1 MIKSQP
7 INIIRYKNGTLIK
20 LTPSAE
26 GFMSYDYNVI
36 SGAATYAPEQ
46 IDIVAKAEGDLTV
59 DKWEY
64 SYDGETWYEVIN
76 GEDGIA
82 INDNVLSI
90 IPSSPLFSDT
100 QSTVTFKCTGSDG
113 EHYDTVMITRHVDP
127 LYIYRTT
134 NANIEQTNSK
144 IRLIASDEQLNQFT
158 VGKTMMSKVAEIEQ
172 TANGIKSTVETKYA
186 TKVYADA
193 SAGTAESNAKDY
205 AKTYA
210 DSSAGAAETNA
221 KAYADSTSEAAEQN
235 AKDYADNS
243 ANTAES
249 NAKSYAKTYAD
260 TASGTAE
267 QNAKQYA
274 ATSAS
279 NAESRAKAYAD
290 TKETTLRS
298 EISQTASGIR
308 SEVVMKD
315 GFEESVGSVIEQKAD
330 SIRMQA
336 SKIAWQAQN
345 SSMTED
351 GTLTCQNAVIGGTIE
366 VGKTQNKAGEI
377 ILYDTNN
384 TEQARLNATG
394 MTFKPDG
401 QTIYNGKIYS
411 GKTGEY
417 YDSQTVL
424 TDSQLFFYIDG
435 QKKVQ
440 LSGLNNTSIKE
451 TDGKYNIGYGIEA
464 GANSWLHLGVLN
476 EDNTYQNAI
485 AIYSD
490 YVKGISAAAASIY
503 FYKDVRFTKEVTFA
517 GRLMAEPYRYT
528 KFVWGKA
535 VNYPSSSR
543 IYVTL
548 FGPFVHV
555 YFNVSVYLLGQT
567 IQESNMDNCTIV
579 DKLPG
584 AVDLYSYGM
593 ISDFYHP
600 RMRIN
605 CAELQR
611 ENYTLG
617 IYPWSEAA
625 NKKHCF
631 VKMFFTPRSAKP
643 ITTPITFDARLTGE
657 FTYVINPNF
666 DY

>member
-64 SYDGETWYEVIN
+64 SYDGEIWYGVIN

-193 SAGTAESNAKDY
+193 SAGTAESNAKNY

-235 AKDYADNS
+235 AKDYADSS

-315 GFEESVGSVIEQKAD
+315 GFEESVGSVVEQKAD

-345 SSMTED
+345 SSMTQD
-351 GTLTCQNAVIGGTIE
+351 GTLTCQNAIIGGTIE
-366 VGKTQNKAGEI
+366 VGKAQNKAGQMI
-377 ILYDTNN
+377 VYDTNN
-384 TEQARLNATG
+384 IEMARFSANG
-394 MTFKPDG
+394 MDFKPDG
-401 QTIYNGKIYS
+401 VAVFHGTTAITDTVTVPTKTVITDGAFHFYQNDTEFGRIDPGYAGFVS
-411 GKTGEY
+411 EKTGE
-417 YDSQTVL
+417 L
-424 TDSQLFFYIDG
+424 IDPHYFITMLMG
-435 QKKVQ
+435 EK
-440 LSGLNNTSIKE
+440 SGLAF
-451 TDGKYNIGYGIEA
+451 G
-464 GANSWLHLGVLN
+464 
-476 EDNTYQNAI
+476 DNTTGTGDPYMIMYSKDTIEDWGLDYAI
-485 AIYSD
+485 SINKP
-490 YVKGISAAAASIY
+490 VKFMNDIQITPTY
-503 FYKDVRFTKEVTFA
+503 
-517 GRLMAEPYRYT
+517 YT
-528 KFVWGKA
+528 KAYAGWA
-535 VNYPSSSR
+535 VYNSQGEHKFNSFQ
-543 IYVTL
+543 VTL

-555 YFNVSVYLLGQT
+555 EIDADIFVDNREASYANRNYFCVIYALPRAATIPESKYPYNHYVVYCPDMT
-567 IQESNMDNCTIV
+567 W
-579 DKLPG
+579 KW
-584 AVDLYSYGM
+584 
-593 ISDFYHP
+593 SDW
-600 RMRIN
+600 N
-605 CAELQR
+605 
-611 ENYTLG
+611 NYTSGEDCYL
-617 IYPWSEAA
+617 INEP
-625 NKKHCF
+625 NKGGVSLYVGK
-631 VKMFFTPRSAKP
+631 KSGTISYKGR
-643 ITTPITFDARLTGE
+643 IRTG
-657 FTYVINPNF
+657 FTYVRAIE
-666 DY
+666 

>member
-193 SAGTAESNAKDY
+193 SAGTAESNAKNY
-205 AKTYA
+205 AKT
-210 DSSAGAAETNA
+210 
-221 KAYADSTSEAAEQN
+221 
-235 AKDYADNS
+235 
-243 ANTAES
+243 
-249 NAKSYAKTYAD
+249 
-260 TASGTAE
+260 
-267 QNAKQYA
+267 
-274 ATSAS
+274 
-279 NAESRAKAYAD
+279 YAD

-298 EISQTASGIR
+298 EISQTAAGIR

-351 GTLTCQNAVIGGTIE
+351 GTLTCQNAVIGGTIK

-377 ILYDTNN
+377 ILYDANN

-440 LSGLNNTSIKE
+440 LSGLYNTSIKE

-517 GRLMAEPYRYT
+517 GRLMAAPYRYT
-528 KFVWGKA
+528 KYVWGKA
-535 VNYPSSSR
+535 VYSSSGSR
-543 IYVTL
+543 LFVTL
-548 FGPFVHV
+548 FGPYVHV
-555 YFNVSVYLLGQT
+555 YFNIYVYLLGQT
-567 IQESNMDNCTIV
+567 IQESNMDNCTIA

-584 AVDLYSYGM
+584 AADLYSYGM
-593 ISDFYHP
+593 VSDFYHP
-600 RMRIN
+600 RMRIA

-611 ENYTLG
+611 SNYTLA

-625 NKKHCF
+625 NKKHSF
-631 VKMFFTPRSAKP
+631 VKLFFTTRSGNP
-643 ITTPITFDARLTGE
+643 VTTPVTIDERLTGE

>member
-193 SAGTAESNAKDY
+193 SAGTAESNAKNY
-205 AKTYA
+205 AKT
-210 DSSAGAAETNA
+210 
-221 KAYADSTSEAAEQN
+221 
-235 AKDYADNS
+235 
-243 ANTAES
+243 
-249 NAKSYAKTYAD
+249 
-260 TASGTAE
+260 
-267 QNAKQYA
+267 
-274 ATSAS
+274 
-279 NAESRAKAYAD
+279 YAD

-315 GFEESVGSVIEQKAD
+315 GFTESVGSVVEQKAD

-440 LSGLNNTSIKE
+440 LSGLNNPSIKE

-517 GRLMAEPYRYT
+517 GRLMAAPYRYT
-528 KFVWGKA
+528 KYVWGKA
-535 VNYPSSSR
+535 VYSSSGSR
-543 IYVTL
+543 LFVTL
-548 FGPFVHV
+548 FGPYVHV
-555 YFNVSVYLLGQT
+555 YFNIYVYLLGQT
-567 IQESNMDNCTIV
+567 IQESNMDNCTIA

-584 AVDLYSYGM
+584 AADLYSYGM
-593 ISDFYHP
+593 VSDFYHP
-600 RMRIN
+600 RMRIA

-611 ENYTLG
+611 SNYTLA

-625 NKKHCF
+625 NKKHSF
-631 VKMFFTPRSAKP
+631 VKLFFTTRSGNP
-643 ITTPITFDARLTGE
+643 VTTPVTIDERLTGE
-657 FTYVINPNF
+657 FTYVINPDF

>member
-193 SAGTAESNAKDY
+193 SAGTAESNAKNY
-205 AKTYA
+205 AKT
-210 DSSAGAAETNA
+210 
-221 KAYADSTSEAAEQN
+221 
-235 AKDYADNS
+235 
-243 ANTAES
+243 
-249 NAKSYAKTYAD
+249 
-260 TASGTAE
+260 
-267 QNAKQYA
+267 
-274 ATSAS
+274 
-279 NAESRAKAYAD
+279 YAD

-315 GFEESVGSVIEQKAD
+315 GFTESVGSVVEQKAD

-351 GTLTCQNAVIGGTIE
+351 GTLTCQNAVIGGTIK

-377 ILYDTNN
+377 ILYDANN

-440 LSGLNNTSIKE
+440 LSGLYNTSIKE

-517 GRLMAEPYRYT
+517 GRLMAAPYRYT
-528 KFVWGKA
+528 KYVWGKA
-535 VNYPSSSR
+535 VYSSSGSR
-543 IYVTL
+543 LFVTL
-548 FGPFVHV
+548 FGPYVHV
-555 YFNVSVYLLGQT
+555 YFNIYVYLLGQT
-567 IQESNMDNCTIV
+567 IQESNMDNCTIA

-584 AVDLYSYGM
+584 AADLYSYGM
-593 ISDFYHP
+593 VSDFYHP
-600 RMRIN
+600 RMRIA

-611 ENYTLG
+611 SNYTLA

-625 NKKHCF
+625 NKKHSF
-631 VKMFFTPRSAKP
+631 VKLFFTTRSGNP
-643 ITTPITFDARLTGE
+643 VTTPVTIDERLTGE
-657 FTYVINPNF
+657 FTYVINPDF

>member
-26 GFMSYDYNVI
+26 GFMSYDYDVV

-64 SYDGETWYEVIN
+64 SYDGATWYEVIN

-90 IPSSPLFSDT
+90 VPSSPLFSDT

-172 TANGIKSTVETKYA
+172 TAAGIKSTVETKYA
-186 TKVYADA
+186 TKVYAD
-193 SAGTAESNAKDY
+193 S
-205 AKTYA
+205 
-210 DSSAGAAETNA
+210 
-221 KAYADSTSEAAEQN
+221 
-235 AKDYADNS
+235 
-243 ANTAES
+243 
-249 NAKSYAKTYAD
+249 
-260 TASGTAE
+260 
-267 QNAKQYA
+267 
-274 ATSAS
+274 SAS

-298 EISQTASGIR
+298 EISQTADGIR
-308 SEVVMKD
+308 SEVVMKN
-315 GFEESVGSVIEQKAD
+315 GFDESVGSVVEQKAD

-440 LSGLNNTSIKE
+440 LSGLNNTNIKE

-476 EDNTYQNAI
+476 ENNTYQNAI

-517 GRLMAEPYRYT
+517 SRLMATPYRYT
-528 KFVWGKA
+528 KYVWGKA
-535 VNYPSSSR
+535 VYSSSGSR
-543 IYVTL
+543 LFVTL
-548 FGPFVHV
+548 FGPYVHV
-555 YFNVSVYLLGQT
+555 YFNIYVYLLGQT
-567 IQESNMDNCTIV
+567 IQESNMDNCTIA

-584 AVDLYSYGM
+584 AADLFSYGM
-593 ISDFYHP
+593 VSDFYHP
-600 RMRIN
+600 RMRIA

-611 ENYTLG
+611 ADYTLAL
-617 IYPWSEAA
+617 YPWSEAA
-625 NKKHCF
+625 NKKHSF
-631 VKMFFTPRSAKP
+631 VKLFFTTRSGNP
-643 ITTPITFDARLTGE
+643 VTTPVTIDVRLTGE
-657 FTYVINPNF
+657 FTYVINPDF

>member
-193 SAGTAESNAKDY
+193 SAGTAESNAKNY
-205 AKTYA
+205 AKT
-210 DSSAGAAETNA
+210 
-221 KAYADSTSEAAEQN
+221 
-235 AKDYADNS
+235 
-243 ANTAES
+243 
-249 NAKSYAKTYAD
+249 
-260 TASGTAE
+260 
-267 QNAKQYA
+267 
-274 ATSAS
+274 
-279 NAESRAKAYAD
+279 YAD

-298 EISQTASGIR
+298 EISQTAAGIR

-315 GFEESVGSVIEQKAD
+315 GFTESVGSVVEQKAD

-440 LSGLNNTSIKE
+440 LSGLYNTSIKE

-517 GRLMAEPYRYT
+517 GRLMAAPYRYT
-528 KFVWGKA
+528 KYVWGKA
-535 VNYPSSSR
+535 VYSSSGSR
-543 IYVTL
+543 LFVTL
-548 FGPFVHV
+548 FGPYVHV
-555 YFNVSVYLLGQT
+555 YFNIYVYLLGQT
-567 IQESNMDNCTIV
+567 IQESNMDNCTIA

-584 AVDLYSYGM
+584 AADLYSYGM
-593 ISDFYHP
+593 VSDFYHP
-600 RMRIN
+600 RMRIA

-611 ENYTLG
+611 SNYTLA

-625 NKKHCF
+625 NKKHSF
-631 VKMFFTPRSAKP
+631 VKLFFTTRSGNP
-643 ITTPITFDARLTGE
+643 VTTPVTIDERLTGE
-657 FTYVINPNF
+657 FTYVINPDF

>member
-193 SAGTAESNAKDY
+193 SAGTAESNAKNY
-205 AKTYA
+205 AKT
-210 DSSAGAAETNA
+210 
-221 KAYADSTSEAAEQN
+221 
-235 AKDYADNS
+235 
-243 ANTAES
+243 
-249 NAKSYAKTYAD
+249 
-260 TASGTAE
+260 
-267 QNAKQYA
+267 
-274 ATSAS
+274 
-279 NAESRAKAYAD
+279 YAD

-298 EISQTASGIR
+298 EISQTAAGIR

-351 GTLTCQNAVIGGTIE
+351 GTLICQNAVIGGTIK

-377 ILYDTNN
+377 ILYDANN

-440 LSGLNNTSIKE
+440 LSGLYNTSIKE

-517 GRLMAEPYRYT
+517 GRLMAAPYRYT
-528 KFVWGKA
+528 KYVWGKA
-535 VNYPSSSR
+535 VYSSSGSR
-543 IYVTL
+543 LFVTL
-548 FGPFVHV
+548 FGPYVHV
-555 YFNVSVYLLGQT
+555 YFNIHVYLLGQT
-567 IQESNMDNCTIV
+567 IQESNMDNCTIA

-584 AVDLYSYGM
+584 AADLYSYGM
-593 ISDFYHP
+593 VSDFYHP
-600 RMRIN
+600 RMRIA

-611 ENYTLG
+611 SNYTLA

-625 NKKHCF
+625 NKKHSF
-631 VKMFFTPRSAKP
+631 VKLFFTTRSGNP
-643 ITTPITFDARLTGE
+643 VTTPVTIDERLTGE

>member
-193 SAGTAESNAKDY
+193 SAGTAESNAKNY
-205 AKTYA
+205 AKT
-210 DSSAGAAETNA
+210 
-221 KAYADSTSEAAEQN
+221 
-235 AKDYADNS
+235 
-243 ANTAES
+243 
-249 NAKSYAKTYAD
+249 
-260 TASGTAE
+260 
-267 QNAKQYA
+267 
-274 ATSAS
+274 
-279 NAESRAKAYAD
+279 YAD

-298 EISQTASGIR
+298 EISQTAAGIR

-535 VNYPSSSR
+535 VDYPSSSR

-555 YFNVSVYLLGQT
+555 YFNVSVFLLGQT

-605 CAELQR
+605 CAELQGK
-611 ENYTLG
+611 NYTLG

-625 NKKHCF
+625 NEKHSF
-631 VKMFFTPRSAKP
+631 VKMFFTPRSEKP

-657 FTYVINPNF
+657 FTYVIDSNF

>member
-193 SAGTAESNAKDY
+193 SAGTAESNAKNY
-205 AKTYA
+205 AKT
-210 DSSAGAAETNA
+210 
-221 KAYADSTSEAAEQN
+221 
-235 AKDYADNS
+235 
-243 ANTAES
+243 
-249 NAKSYAKTYAD
+249 
-260 TASGTAE
+260 
-267 QNAKQYA
+267 
-274 ATSAS
+274 
-279 NAESRAKAYAD
+279 YAD

-298 EISQTASGIR
+298 EISQTAAGIR

-315 GFEESVGSVIEQKAD
+315 GFTESVGSVVEQKAD

-351 GTLTCQNAVIGGTIE
+351 GTLTCQNAVIGGTIK

-377 ILYDTNN
+377 ILYDANN

-440 LSGLNNTSIKE
+440 LSGLYNTSIKE

-517 GRLMAEPYRYT
+517 GRLMAAPYRYT
-528 KFVWGKA
+528 KYVWGKA
-535 VNYPSSSR
+535 VYSSSGSR
-543 IYVTL
+543 LFVTL
-548 FGPFVHV
+548 FGPYVHV
-555 YFNVSVYLLGQT
+555 YFNIYVYLLGQT
-567 IQESNMDNCTIV
+567 IQESNMDNCTIA

-584 AVDLYSYGM
+584 AADLYSYGM
-593 ISDFYHP
+593 VSDFYHP
-600 RMRIN
+600 RMRIA

-611 ENYTLG
+611 SNYTLA

-625 NKKHCF
+625 NKKHSF
-631 VKMFFTPRSAKP
+631 VKLFFTTRSGNP
-643 ITTPITFDARLTGE
+643 VTTPVTIDERLTGE

>member
-193 SAGTAESNAKDY
+193 SAGTAESNAKNY
-205 AKTYA
+205 AKT
-210 DSSAGAAETNA
+210 
-221 KAYADSTSEAAEQN
+221 
-235 AKDYADNS
+235 
-243 ANTAES
+243 
-249 NAKSYAKTYAD
+249 
-260 TASGTAE
+260 
-267 QNAKQYA
+267 
-274 ATSAS
+274 
-279 NAESRAKAYAD
+279 YAD

-315 GFEESVGSVIEQKAD
+315 GFTESVGSVVEQKAD

-440 LSGLNNTSIKE
+440 LSGLYNTSIKE

-517 GRLMAEPYRYT
+517 GRLMAAPYRYT
-528 KFVWGKA
+528 KYVWGKA
-535 VNYPSSSR
+535 VYSSSGSR
-543 IYVTL
+543 LFVTL
-548 FGPFVHV
+548 FGPYVHV
-555 YFNVSVYLLGQT
+555 YFNIYVYLLGQT
-567 IQESNMDNCTIV
+567 IQESNMDNCTIA

-584 AVDLYSYGM
+584 AADLYSYGM
-593 ISDFYHP
+593 VSDFYHP
-600 RMRIN
+600 RMRIA

-611 ENYTLG
+611 SNYTLA

-625 NKKHCF
+625 NKKHSF
-631 VKMFFTPRSAKP
+631 VKLFFTTRSGNP
-643 ITTPITFDARLTGE
+643 VTTPVTIDERLTGE
-657 FTYVINPNF
+657 FTYVINPDF

>member
-26 GFMSYDYNVI
+26 GFLSYDYNVI
-36 SGAATYAPEQ
+36 SGVATYAPEQ

-193 SAGTAESNAKDY
+193 SAGTAESNAKNY
-205 AKTYA
+205 AKT
-210 DSSAGAAETNA
+210 
-221 KAYADSTSEAAEQN
+221 
-235 AKDYADNS
+235 
-243 ANTAES
+243 
-249 NAKSYAKTYAD
+249 
-260 TASGTAE
+260 
-267 QNAKQYA
+267 
-274 ATSAS
+274 
-279 NAESRAKAYAD
+279 YAD

-298 EISQTASGIR
+298 EISQTAAGIR

-315 GFEESVGSVIEQKAD
+315 GFEESVGSFIEQKAD

-351 GTLTCQNAVIGGTIE
+351 GTLTCQNAVIGGTIK

-377 ILYDTNN
+377 ILYDANN

-517 GRLMAEPYRYT
+517 GRLMAAPYRYT
-528 KFVWGKA
+528 KYVWGKA
-535 VNYPSSSR
+535 VYSSSGSR
-543 IYVTL
+543 LFVTL
-548 FGPFVHV
+548 FGPYVHV
-555 YFNVSVYLLGQT
+555 YFNIYVYLLGQT
-567 IQESNMDNCTIV
+567 IQESNMDNCTIA

-584 AVDLYSYGM
+584 AADLYSYGM
-593 ISDFYHP
+593 VSDFYHP
-600 RMRIN
+600 RMRIA

-611 ENYTLG
+611 SDYTLA

-625 NKKHCF
+625 NKKHSF
-631 VKMFFTPRSAKP
+631 VKLFFTTRSGNP
-643 ITTPITFDARLTGE
+643 VTTPVTIDVRLTGE

>member
-64 SYDGETWYEVIN
+64 SYDGEAWYEVIN

-90 IPSSPLFSDT
+90 ISSSPLFSDT

-193 SAGTAESNAKDY
+193 SAGTAESNAKNY
-205 AKTYA
+205 AKT
-210 DSSAGAAETNA
+210 
-221 KAYADSTSEAAEQN
+221 
-235 AKDYADNS
+235 
-243 ANTAES
+243 
-249 NAKSYAKTYAD
+249 
-260 TASGTAE
+260 
-267 QNAKQYA
+267 
-274 ATSAS
+274 
-279 NAESRAKAYAD
+279 YAD

-298 EISQTASGIR
+298 EISQTAAGIR

-315 GFEESVGSVIEQKAD
+315 GFEEGVGSIIEQKAD

-535 VNYPSSSR
+535 VDYPSSSR

-555 YFNVSVYLLGQT
+555 YFNVSVFLLGQT

-631 VKMFFTPRSAKP
+631 VKMFFTPRSANP

>member
-193 SAGTAESNAKDY
+193 SAGTAESNAKNY
-205 AKTYA
+205 AKT
-210 DSSAGAAETNA
+210 
-221 KAYADSTSEAAEQN
+221 
-235 AKDYADNS
+235 
-243 ANTAES
+243 
-249 NAKSYAKTYAD
+249 
-260 TASGTAE
+260 
-267 QNAKQYA
+267 
-274 ATSAS
+274 
-279 NAESRAKAYAD
+279 YAD

-298 EISQTASGIR
+298 EISQTATGIR

-315 GFEESVGSVIEQKAD
+315 GFEENVGSIIEQNAD
-330 SIRMQA
+330 SIRLKA
-336 SKIAWQAQN
+336 SNISWSATN
-345 SSMTED
+345 SSMTQD
-351 GTLTCQNAVIGGTIE
+351 GTLTCQNAIIGGTIE
-366 VGKTQNKAGEI
+366 VGKAQNKAGQMI
-377 ILYDTNN
+377 VYDTNN
-384 TEQARLNATG
+384 IETARFSANG
-394 MTFKPDG
+394 MDFKPDG
-401 QTIYNGKIYS
+401 VAVFHGTTAITDTVTVPTKTVITDGAFHFYQNDAEFGRIDPGYAGFVS
-411 GKTGEY
+411 EKTGELIDPHY
-417 YDSQTVL
+417 FITMLMGEKSGLAFGDNTTGTGDPYMIMYSKDTIEDWGLDYAISINKPVKFMNDIQITPTYYTKAYAGFAVYDSEGGHK
-424 TDSQLFFYIDG
+424 F
-435 QKKVQ
+435 
-440 LSGLNNTSIKE
+440 
-451 TDGKYNIGYGIEA
+451 
-464 GANSWLHLGVLN
+464 NSF
-476 EDNTYQNAI
+476 Q
-485 AIYSD
+485 
-490 YVKGISAAAASIY
+490 
-503 FYKDVRFTKEVTFA
+503 
-517 GRLMAEPYRYT
+517 
-528 KFVWGKA
+528 
-535 VNYPSSSR
+535 
-543 IYVTL
+543 VTL

-555 YFNVSVYLLGQT
+555 EIDANIFVDNREASYANRNYFRVIYALPRAATIPESKYPYSHYVVYCPDMTYKWSDWNNYASGEDCYLINEPNKGGVSLYVGKKSGT
-567 IQESNMDNCTIV
+567 I
-579 DKLPG
+579 
-584 AVDLYSYGM
+584 SYKG
-593 ISDFYHP
+593 
-600 RMRIN
+600 RI
-605 CAELQR
+605 R
-611 ENYTLG
+611 
-617 IYPWSEAA
+617 
-625 NKKHCF
+625 
-631 VKMFFTPRSAKP
+631 
-643 ITTPITFDARLTGE
+643 TG
-657 FTYVINPNF
+657 FTYVRAIE
-666 DY
+666 

>member
-193 SAGTAESNAKDY
+193 SAGTAESNAKNY
-205 AKTYA
+205 AKT
-210 DSSAGAAETNA
+210 
-221 KAYADSTSEAAEQN
+221 
-235 AKDYADNS
+235 
-243 ANTAES
+243 
-249 NAKSYAKTYAD
+249 
-260 TASGTAE
+260 
-267 QNAKQYA
+267 
-274 ATSAS
+274 
-279 NAESRAKAYAD
+279 YAD

-298 EISQTASGIR
+298 EISQTAAGIR

-315 GFEESVGSVIEQKAD
+315 GFEESAESVIEQKAD

-351 GTLTCQNAVIGGTIE
+351 GTLTCQNAVIGGTIK

-440 LSGLNNTSIKE
+440 LSGLYNTSIKE

-517 GRLMAEPYRYT
+517 GRLMAAPYRYT
-528 KFVWGKA
+528 KYVWGKA
-535 VNYPSSSR
+535 VYSSSGSR
-543 IYVTL
+543 LFVTL
-548 FGPFVHV
+548 FGPYVHV
-555 YFNVSVYLLGQT
+555 YFNIYVYLLGQT
-567 IQESNMDNCTIV
+567 IQESNMDNCTIA

-584 AVDLYSYGM
+584 AADLYSYGM
-593 ISDFYHP
+593 VSDFYHP
-600 RMRIN
+600 RMRIA

-611 ENYTLG
+611 SNYTLA

-625 NKKHCF
+625 NKKHSF
-631 VKMFFTPRSAKP
+631 VKLFFTTRSGNP
-643 ITTPITFDARLTGE
+643 VTTPVTIDERLTGE
-657 FTYVINPNF
+657 FTYVINPDF

>member
-193 SAGTAESNAKDY
+193 SAGTAESNAKNY
-205 AKTYA
+205 AKT
-210 DSSAGAAETNA
+210 
-221 KAYADSTSEAAEQN
+221 
-235 AKDYADNS
+235 
-243 ANTAES
+243 
-249 NAKSYAKTYAD
+249 
-260 TASGTAE
+260 
-267 QNAKQYA
+267 
-274 ATSAS
+274 
-279 NAESRAKAYAD
+279 YAD

-298 EISQTASGIR
+298 EISQTAAGIR

-351 GTLTCQNAVIGGTIE
+351 GTLTCQNAVIGGTIK

-377 ILYDTNN
+377 ILYDANN

-440 LSGLNNTSIKE
+440 LSGLYNTSIKE

-517 GRLMAEPYRYT
+517 GRLMAAPYRYT
-528 KFVWGKA
+528 KYVWGKA
-535 VNYPSSSR
+535 VYSSSGSR
-543 IYVTL
+543 LFVTL
-548 FGPFVHV
+548 FGPYVHV
-555 YFNVSVYLLGQT
+555 YFNIHVYLLGQT
-567 IQESNMDNCTIV
+567 IQESNMDNCTIA

-584 AVDLYSYGM
+584 AADLYSYGM
-593 ISDFYHP
+593 VSDFYHP
-600 RMRIN
+600 RMRIA

-611 ENYTLG
+611 SNYTLA

-625 NKKHCF
+625 NKKHSF
-631 VKMFFTPRSAKP
+631 VKLFFTTRSGNP
-643 ITTPITFDARLTGE
+643 VTTPVTIDERLTGE

>member
-76 GEDGIA
+76 GEGGIA

-193 SAGTAESNAKDY
+193 SAGTAESNAKNY
-205 AKTYA
+205 AKT
-210 DSSAGAAETNA
+210 
-221 KAYADSTSEAAEQN
+221 
-235 AKDYADNS
+235 
-243 ANTAES
+243 
-249 NAKSYAKTYAD
+249 
-260 TASGTAE
+260 
-267 QNAKQYA
+267 
-274 ATSAS
+274 
-279 NAESRAKAYAD
+279 YAD

-298 EISQTASGIR
+298 EISQTAAGIR

-315 GFEESVGSVIEQKAD
+315 GFTESVGSVVEQKAD

-345 SSMTED
+345 SSMTEN

-440 LSGLNNTSIKE
+440 LSGLNNPSIKE

-517 GRLMAEPYRYT
+517 GRLMAAPYRYT
-528 KFVWGKA
+528 KYVWGKA
-535 VNYPSSSR
+535 VYSSSGSR
-543 IYVTL
+543 LFVTL
-548 FGPFVHV
+548 FGPYVHV
-555 YFNVSVYLLGQT
+555 YFNIYVYLLGQT
-567 IQESNMDNCTIV
+567 IQESNMDNCTIA

-584 AVDLYSYGM
+584 AADLYSYGM
-593 ISDFYHP
+593 VSDFYHP
-600 RMRIN
+600 RMRIA

-611 ENYTLG
+611 SNYTLA

-625 NKKHCF
+625 NKKHSF
-631 VKMFFTPRSAKP
+631 VKLFFTTRSGNP
-643 ITTPITFDARLTGE
+643 VTTPVTIDERLTGE
-657 FTYVINPNF
+657 FTYVINPDF

>member
-46 IDIVAKAEGDLTV
+46 IDIVAKTEGDLTV

-90 IPSSPLFSDT
+90 VPSSPLFSDT
-100 QSTVTFKCTGSDG
+100 QSTVTFKCTGSDS

-193 SAGTAESNAKDY
+193 SAGTAESNAKNY
-205 AKTYA
+205 AKT
-210 DSSAGAAETNA
+210 
-221 KAYADSTSEAAEQN
+221 
-235 AKDYADNS
+235 
-243 ANTAES
+243 
-249 NAKSYAKTYAD
+249 
-260 TASGTAE
+260 
-267 QNAKQYA
+267 
-274 ATSAS
+274 
-279 NAESRAKAYAD
+279 YAD

-315 GFEESVGSVIEQKAD
+315 GFTESVGSVVEQKAD

-440 LSGLNNTSIKE
+440 LSGLYNTSIKE

-535 VNYPSSSR
+535 VYSSSGSR
-543 IYVTL
+543 LFVTL
-548 FGPFVHV
+548 FGPYVHV
-555 YFNVSVYLLGQT
+555 YFNIYVYLLGQT
-567 IQESNMDNCTIV
+567 IQESNMDNCTIA

-584 AVDLYSYGM
+584 AADLYSYGM
-593 ISDFYHP
+593 VSDFYHP
-600 RMRIN
+600 RMRIA

-611 ENYTLG
+611 SNYTLA

-625 NKKHCF
+625 NKKHSF
-631 VKMFFTPRSAKP
+631 VKLFFTTRSGNP
-643 ITTPITFDARLTGE
+643 VTTPVTIDERLTGE
-657 FTYVINPNF
+657 FTYVINPDF

>member
-193 SAGTAESNAKDY
+193 SAGTAESNAKNY
-205 AKTYA
+205 AKTY
-210 DSSAGAAETNA
+210 T
-221 KAYADSTSEAAEQN
+221 
-235 AKDYADNS
+235 
-243 ANTAES
+243 
-249 NAKSYAKTYAD
+249 
-260 TASGTAE
+260 
-267 QNAKQYA
+267 
-274 ATSAS
+274 
-279 NAESRAKAYAD
+279 D

-298 EISQTASGIR
+298 EISQTAAGIR

-315 GFEESVGSVIEQKAD
+315 GFEESVGSIIEQNAD
-330 SIRMQA
+330 SIRLKA
-336 SKIAWQAQN
+336 SNISWSATN
-345 SSMTED
+345 SSMTQD
-351 GTLTCQNAVIGGTIE
+351 GTLTCQNAIIGGTIE
-366 VGKTQNKAGEI
+366 VGKAQNKAGQMI
-377 ILYDTNN
+377 VYDTNN
-384 TEQARLNATG
+384 IETARFSANG
-394 MTFKPDG
+394 MDFKPDG
-401 QTIYNGKIYS
+401 VAVFHGTTAITDTVTVPTKTVITDGAFHFYQNDTEFGRIDPGYAGFVS
-411 GKTGEY
+411 EKTGELIDPHY
-417 YDSQTVL
+417 FITMLMGEKSGLAFGDNTTGTGDPYMIMYSKDTIEDWGLDYAISINKPVKFMNDIQITPTYYTKAYAGWAVYDSEGGHK
-424 TDSQLFFYIDG
+424 F
-435 QKKVQ
+435 
-440 LSGLNNTSIKE
+440 
-451 TDGKYNIGYGIEA
+451 
-464 GANSWLHLGVLN
+464 NSF
-476 EDNTYQNAI
+476 Q
-485 AIYSD
+485 
-490 YVKGISAAAASIY
+490 
-503 FYKDVRFTKEVTFA
+503 
-517 GRLMAEPYRYT
+517 
-528 KFVWGKA
+528 
-535 VNYPSSSR
+535 
-543 IYVTL
+543 VTL

-555 YFNVSVYLLGQT
+555 EIDANIFVDNREASYANRSYFCVIYSLPRAATIPESQYPFNHYVVYCPDMT
-567 IQESNMDNCTIV
+567 W
-579 DKLPG
+579 KW
-584 AVDLYSYGM
+584 
-593 ISDFYHP
+593 SDW
-600 RMRIN
+600 N
-605 CAELQR
+605 
-611 ENYTLG
+611 NYTSGEDCYL
-617 IYPWSEAA
+617 INEP
-625 NKKHCF
+625 NKGGVSLYVGTK
-631 VKMFFTPRSAKP
+631 VGRAVSYKGR
-643 ITTPITFDARLTGE
+643 IRTG
-657 FTYVINPNF
+657 FTYVRAIE
-666 DY
+666 

>member
-193 SAGTAESNAKDY
+193 SAGTAESNAKNY

-235 AKDYADNS
+235 AKDYADSS

-249 NAKSYAKTYAD
+249 NAKSYAKSYAD
-260 TASGTAE
+260 TASGAAE

-315 GFEESVGSVIEQKAD
+315 GFEDSVGSVVEQKAD
-330 SIRMQA
+330 SIRLKA
-336 SKIAWQAQN
+336 SNIVWESQK
-345 SSMTED
+345 SSMAED
-351 GTLTCQNAVIGGTIE
+351 GTFSCQNAIIGGTIE
-366 VGKTQNKAGEI
+366 VGKSQNVAGTI
-377 ILYDTNN
+377 
-384 TEQARLNATG
+384 
-394 MTFKPDG
+394 K
-401 QTIYNGKIYS
+401 IYNSNNANTANINANGMVFEQNGIAQFKGSGTTPAGVKVTDTITEITDGIINFKADNAIVGKMGIAASAKNNYGVGFGLYNNSGFSVIDQTKQKTFFSVYSEAKKSAKGVKYNVAVHYPMKTSTLISVPHLYTDWRWGLAVSPASSYS
-411 GKTGEY
+411 GSICRVTVFGPWVHVYVKAKLSTVNMDFYVQSNTDYSMVLSNLPKPAYLASSYNMRFPELRVPCQMSIDTLGLALFNY
-417 YDSQTVL
+417 YNQDCRLHIVSR
-424 TDSQLFFYIDG
+424 Y
-435 QKKVQ
+435 
-440 LSGLNNTSIKE
+440 LSSGHSYT
-451 TDGKYNIGYGIEA
+451 
-464 GANSWLHLGVLN
+464 LN
-476 EDNTYQNAI
+476 ET
-485 AIYSD
+485 
-490 YVKGISAAAASIY
+490 ISAE
-503 FYKDVRFTKEVTFA
+503 FTYTFDPS
-517 GRLMAEPYRYT
+517 LDLFSST
-528 KFVWGKA
+528 
-535 VNYPSSSR
+535 PSSSE
-543 IYVTL
+543 IL
-548 FGPFVHV
+548 
-555 YFNVSVYLLGQT
+555 S
-567 IQESNMDNCTIV
+567 
-579 DKLPG
+579 
-584 AVDLYSYGM
+584 
-593 ISDFYHP
+593 
-600 RMRIN
+600 
-605 CAELQR
+605 
-611 ENYTLG
+611 
-617 IYPWSEAA
+617 
-625 NKKHCF
+625 
-631 VKMFFTPRSAKP
+631 
-643 ITTPITFDARLTGE
+643 
-657 FTYVINPNF
+657 
-666 DY
+666 

>member
-64 SYDGETWYEVIN
+64 SYDGEAWYEVIN

-113 EHYDTVMITRHVDP
+113 EHYDTVMIARHVDP

-193 SAGTAESNAKDY
+193 SAGTAESNAKNY
-205 AKTYA
+205 AKT
-210 DSSAGAAETNA
+210 
-221 KAYADSTSEAAEQN
+221 
-235 AKDYADNS
+235 
-243 ANTAES
+243 
-249 NAKSYAKTYAD
+249 
-260 TASGTAE
+260 
-267 QNAKQYA
+267 
-274 ATSAS
+274 
-279 NAESRAKAYAD
+279 YAD

-298 EISQTASGIR
+298 EISQTATGIR

-315 GFEESVGSVIEQKAD
+315 GFEEGVESIIEQKAD

-535 VNYPSSSR
+535 VDYPSSSR

-555 YFNVSVYLLGQT
+555 YFNVSVFLLGQT

>member
-90 IPSSPLFSDT
+90 IPSSSLFSDT

-113 EHYDTVMITRHVDP
+113 EHYDTVMITKHVDP

-144 IRLIASDEQLNQFT
+144 IRLIASDEQLNQFD
-158 VGKTMMSKVAEIEQ
+158 VGRTMMSKVAEIEQ
-172 TANGIKSTVETKYA
+172 TANGIRSTVETKYA

-193 SAGTAESNAKDY
+193 SAGTAESNAKNY
-205 AKTYA
+205 AKT
-210 DSSAGAAETNA
+210 
-221 KAYADSTSEAAEQN
+221 
-235 AKDYADNS
+235 
-243 ANTAES
+243 
-249 NAKSYAKTYAD
+249 
-260 TASGTAE
+260 
-267 QNAKQYA
+267 
-274 ATSAS
+274 
-279 NAESRAKAYAD
+279 YAD

-298 EISQTASGIR
+298 EISQTAAGIR

-315 GFEESVGSVIEQKAD
+315 GFEESVGSVVEQNAD
-330 SIRMQA
+330 SIRMKA
-336 SKIAWQAQN
+336 SKISWQAQN

-351 GTLTCQNAVIGGTIE
+351 GTLICQNAVIGGTIE

-384 TEQARLNATG
+384 IEQARLNATG

-401 QTIYNGKIYS
+401 QTIYNGKILN

-424 TDSQLFFYIDG
+424 TDSQLFFNIDG
-435 QKKVQ
+435 QKKAQ
-440 LSGLNNTSIKE
+440 LSGVYNNSIKE

-476 EDNTYQNAI
+476 ADNTYQNAI

-517 GRLMAEPYRYT
+517 SRLMAAPYRYT
-528 KFVWGKA
+528 KYVWGKA
-535 VNYPSSSR
+535 VYSSSGSR
-543 IYVTL
+543 LFVTL
-548 FGPFVHV
+548 FGPYVHV
-555 YFNVSVYLLGQT
+555 YFNIYVYLLGQT
-567 IQESNMDNCTIV
+567 VQESNMDNCTIA

-584 AVDLYSYGM
+584 AADLYSYGM
-593 ISDFYHP
+593 VSDFYHP
-600 RMRIN
+600 RMRIA

-611 ENYTLG
+611 ADYTLAL
-617 IYPWSEAA
+617 YPWSEAA
-625 NKKHCF
+625 NKKHSF
-631 VKMFFTPRSAKP
+631 VKLFFTTRSGNP
-643 ITTPITFDARLTGE
+643 VTTPVTIDVRLTGE
-657 FTYVINPNF
+657 FTYVINPDF

>member
-193 SAGTAESNAKDY
+193 SAGTAESNAKNY
-205 AKTYA
+205 AKT
-210 DSSAGAAETNA
+210 
-221 KAYADSTSEAAEQN
+221 
-235 AKDYADNS
+235 
-243 ANTAES
+243 
-249 NAKSYAKTYAD
+249 
-260 TASGTAE
+260 
-267 QNAKQYA
+267 
-274 ATSAS
+274 
-279 NAESRAKAYAD
+279 YAD

-298 EISQTASGIR
+298 EISQTAAGIR

-315 GFEESVGSVIEQKAD
+315 GFEESAESVIEQKAD

-351 GTLTCQNAVIGGTIE
+351 GTLTCQNAVIGGTIK

-377 ILYDTNN
+377 ILYDANN

-440 LSGLNNTSIKE
+440 LSGLYNTSIKE

-517 GRLMAEPYRYT
+517 GRLMAAPYRYT
-528 KFVWGKA
+528 KYVWGKA
-535 VNYPSSSR
+535 VYSSSGSR
-543 IYVTL
+543 LFVTL
-548 FGPFVHV
+548 FGPYVHV
-555 YFNVSVYLLGQT
+555 YFNIYVYLLGQT
-567 IQESNMDNCTIV
+567 IQESNMDNCTIA

-584 AVDLYSYGM
+584 AADLYSYGM
-593 ISDFYHP
+593 VSDFYHP
-600 RMRIN
+600 RMRIA

-611 ENYTLG
+611 SNYTLA

-625 NKKHCF
+625 NKKHSF
-631 VKMFFTPRSAKP
+631 VKLFFTTRSGNP
-643 ITTPITFDARLTGE
+643 VTTPVTIDERLTGE
-657 FTYVINPNF
+657 FTYVINPDF